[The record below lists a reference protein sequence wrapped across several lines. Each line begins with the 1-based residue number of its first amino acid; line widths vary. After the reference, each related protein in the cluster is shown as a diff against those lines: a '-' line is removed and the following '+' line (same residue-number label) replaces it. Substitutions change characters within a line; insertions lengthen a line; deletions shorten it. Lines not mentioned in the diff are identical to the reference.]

1 MVPETAGG
9 GAEVTK
15 GARPPAEPPEG
26 SKPRPDPVL
35 VRVAWLA
42 LLLAPVEIYW
52 LIATGHQ
59 GLPWTLGA
67 SLGAV
72 GAVGVVAR
80 ARPVT
85 RPLGGFLLA
94 LGAFLGGEVVVT
106 LVQRT
111 NAWSWWTGRATLPHQ
126 VLAYAVLEA
135 MITCPLMALTLLRS
149 GCRRRDVFLAVGE
162 LRRGAF
168 GRWGLSWAAIL
179 PLAAAVFA
187 LPLLVNLA
195 FTVRPELG
203 LLGKA
208 VRALPAAL
216 AFGAINATQEEFRFR
231 MVFLARLLPVVGADR
246 AVVMTAVLFGL
257 AHWGGH
263 PSGAS
268 GVVLAFLAGYGL
280 AASMV
285 ETKGAAW
292 AWTVHAVLDVLIYGS
307 LVMAVR

>member
-1 MVPETAGG
+1 
-9 GAEVTK
+9 
-15 GARPPAEPPEG
+15 
-26 SKPRPDPVL
+26 
-35 VRVAWLA
+35 
-42 LLLAPVEIYW
+42 
-52 LIATGHQ
+52 
-59 GLPWTLGA
+59 
-67 SLGAV
+67 
-72 GAVGVVAR
+72 
-80 ARPVT
+80 
-85 RPLGGFLLA
+85 
-94 LGAFLGGEVVVT
+94 
-106 LVQRT
+106 
-111 NAWSWWTGRATLPHQ
+111 
-126 VLAYAVLEA
+126 
-135 MITCPLMALTLLRS
+135 
-149 GCRRRDVFLAVGE
+149 VFLAVGD

-168 GRWGLSWAAIL
+168 GRRGLSWAAIL

-216 AFGAINATQEEFRFR
+216 AFGAINAAQEEFRFR

-268 GVVLAFLAGYGL
+268 GVVLAFLAGCGL
-280 AASMV
+280 ALSMV

-307 LVMAVR
+307 LLMAVR